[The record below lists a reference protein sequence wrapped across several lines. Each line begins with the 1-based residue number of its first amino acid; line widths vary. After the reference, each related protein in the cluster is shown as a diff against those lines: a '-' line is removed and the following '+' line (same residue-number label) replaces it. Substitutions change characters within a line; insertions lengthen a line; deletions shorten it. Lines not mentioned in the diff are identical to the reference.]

1 MAKQP
6 SGLQMTFKPDL
17 RTIRGD
23 VKRLNKRFTGVWED
37 FKTKELPK
45 VARDSAKELLE
56 ATQKGW
62 LNSKQPGGKKYPGP
76 KDRKSPYWSWKRQ
89 KFNPR
94 KPGYALL
101 ERTGNLFKNYFSEPT
116 SLKKAKAG
124 QVKIEVG
131 NTASYFSVHEEGIG
145 NVKQRE
151 SLPTEDYA
159 QRIITKYFNKGYKR
173 QQARLR
179 NKMKGTA
186 RR

>member
-6 SGLQMTFKPDL
+6 AGVKITFKPDL
-17 RTIRGD
+17 RTIRAD
-23 VKRLNKRFTGVWED
+23 VTRLNKRFTGVWED

-76 KDRKSPYWSWKRQ
+76 KDRQSPYWAYKRQ
-89 KFNPR
+89 RYNPR

-101 ERTGNLFKNYFSEPT
+101 ERTGNLFKNYFTEPK
-116 SLKKAKAG
+116 SMKKAKG
-124 QVKIEVG
+124 GKVTIEVG
-131 NTASYFSVHEEGIG
+131 NTASYFSIHEDGVG
-145 NVKQRE
+145 VKKRE

-159 QRIITKYFNKGYKR
+159 QRIITKNFNKGYKR
-173 QQARLR
+173 QQARLK
-179 NKMKGTA
+179 NKMKRTA